1 MAFDAFLKFTP
12 TVKGESTDK
21 THAGEIEIMSFSF
34 GASNPVSIGSGT
46 TGAGSGKVHLSSFN
60 IMKKTDSASTS
71 LFKACCSG
79 AHYTDATITLRK
91 AGGATPLEY
100 LVYQFNTVF
109 VESIQWSGSTGGDD
123 TPTESVSLAYGSVTI
138 TYKTQDAKGG
148 AKDTLGAGWDQIK
161 NTVAT

>member
-12 TVKGESTDK
+12 VVKGESTDK
-21 THAGEIEIMSFSF
+21 VHAGEIEIMSFSW
-34 GASNPVSIGSGT
+34 GVSNPVNIGSASGGM
-46 TGAGSGKVHLSSFN
+46 GAGKASLSSFN
-60 IMKKTDSASTS
+60 LMKKTDAASPS

-79 AHYTDATITLRK
+79 SHYTDVTITLRK
-91 AGGATPLEY
+91 AGGTTPLEY
-100 LVYQFNTVF
+100 LVYVFKTVF

-123 TPTESVSLAYGSVTI
+123 TPTESVSLGYGSVQI

-161 NTVAT
+161 NVAA